1 MLDEMFQPNAPKF
14 AILLEYEN
22 PYSNDIPFVRGKQ
35 TKHEMKNKQKS
46 NVGSRTPKVWQILMC
61 YSLEHSLYMHST
73 PTKKISKVCY
83 I

>member
-35 TKHEMKNKQKS
+35 TKHEMKNKQK
-46 NVGSRTPKVWQILMC
+46 TMQFFLCQM
-61 YSLEHSLYMHST
+61 YS
-73 PTKKISKVCY
+73 KF
-83 I
+83 